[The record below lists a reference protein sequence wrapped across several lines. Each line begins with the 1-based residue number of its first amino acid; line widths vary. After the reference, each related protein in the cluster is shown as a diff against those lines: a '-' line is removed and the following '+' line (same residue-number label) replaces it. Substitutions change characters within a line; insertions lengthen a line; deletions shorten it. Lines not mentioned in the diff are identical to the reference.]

1 MSNDLQRSD
10 KGFLGA
16 LKSLTMSNTDRAN
29 RNNRSVAE
37 YKPNAI
43 ETFFDT
49 ANGVYNAVIS
59 GGDPYFRNKA
69 LLAQAV
75 CAKQNNFPVIV
86 LHEGN
91 YQLEQQLRRNFSVTN
106 QYCEISTR
114 SPCFEPLYGLN
125 ELEIAN
131 QILETAPKDYD
142 IKYNA
147 RYYIDGISS
156 FLKASGKHLSFKLFS
171 TCPHGSIFDK
181 VDDLELQGTISSYQ
195 SQEIKSKLMTGQSEN
210 YKIDTFLSSFKMEI
224 EPFMYKP
231 KQGNKPEN
239 ILSTLKK
246 GKVLSFDISSVT
258 NRILI
263 NTIIYQLKL
272 ALSKGFQYTVLID
285 SISVNSNESY
295 ANYLKTP
302 SDKICKTIASED
314 FYSMVGSDEKLFSA
328 ALGEA
333 QTVIVMNHSSG
344 HTANKW
350 AEFFG
355 QYDKYEQSY
364 SNTRGR
370 SRRTPFSLFSSP
382 NTSRTVNISKNREYI
397 VKPEMITRMGSS
409 EAYVM
414 AASIG
419 QLAHISFNG

>member
-10 KGFLGA
+10 KGFFGV
-16 LKSLTMSNTDRAN
+16 LKSLTMSSTDRAN
-29 RNNRSVAE
+29 MYNRSVAE

-43 ETFFDT
+43 ESFFDPT
-49 ANGVYNAVIS
+49 NGVYNAIIS
-59 GGDPYFRNKA
+59 GGDPYYRNKA
-69 LLAQAV
+69 LLSQAI
-75 CAKQNNFPVIV
+75 CARTNNFPVIV

-91 YQLEQQLRRNFSVTN
+91 YQLEQQLRSNLSAIN
-106 QYCEISTR
+106 QYCEISSRT
-114 SPCFEPLYGLN
+114 PCFEPFYGLN
-125 ELEIAN
+125 EMEIAN

-156 FLKASGKHLSFKLFS
+156 FLNASGKHLSFKLFS

-181 VDDLELQGTISSYQ
+181 VDDLELQGVISSDR
-195 SQEIKSKLMTGQSEN
+195 SQEIKSKLMMGQSEN
-210 YKIDTFLSSFKMEI
+210 YKIDTFLASLKMEI
-224 EPFMYKP
+224 ESFMYKS
-231 KQGNKPEN
+231 KQGYKPEN
-239 ILSTLKK
+239 IISAIKK

-258 NRILI
+258 NRILM
-263 NTIIYQLKL
+263 NTIIFQLKL
-272 ALSKGFQYTVLID
+272 ALTKGLQYTVIID
-285 SISVNSNESY
+285 SLSVNSNESY

-350 AEFFG
+350 ADFFG

-370 SRRTPFSLFSSP
+370 SRQTPFSLFSSP
-382 NTSRTVNISKNREYI
+382 NSSRTVNISKNREYI
-397 VKPEMITRMGSS
+397 VKPEMITRMGQN
-409 EAYVM
+409 EAYIM

-419 QLAHISFNG
+419 QIAHICFNG